1 NGSSTMAGS
10 LPCPSWIWSNNS
22 NVHAAKDRSW
32 FGADYTPLNS
42 MVGHLMGGIQT
53 PVVGIGTVELPVKR
67 SPRAT
72 GPRSHGI
79 LRLRDVL
86 HVPTGICNVIGSPI
100 LDEYDIH
107 TGSSMQNIKGTIIDK
122 QGRTVAYF
130 EPRGKFLQVRLSG
143 PPVGPRVGTTPF
155 DPSAMYWINVRWADS
170 EREKWEASH
179 ASKALQ
185 QAEVGPLS
193 TEEKQLLKKHWGGEF
208 RFLASHGL
216 NINKEDDREEGRI
229 ILRAILAGSD
239 GDDSDD
245 SDNSDIGR
253 DYPNDDRPEGQ
264 LADSYFDAD
273 ELKFIKKH
281 YGDSLTF
288 MFSFGLKFYKTED
301 CEEAKSIVSSMMY
314 PDNDDYAPD

>member
-1 NGSSTMAGS
+1 MAGS

-32 FGADYTPLNS
+32 FGADYIPLNS

-107 TGSSMQNIKGTIIDK
+107 TGSSMQNTKGTIIDK

-130 EPRGKFLQVRLSG
+130 EPRGKFFQVRLSG

-185 QAEVGPLS
+185 LAEVSSEPRS
-193 TEEKQLLKKHWGGEF
+193 QHQQ
-208 RFLASHGL
+208 
-216 NINKEDDREEGRI
+216 GR
-229 ILRAILAGSD
+229 RSRRGSYYPP
-239 GDDSDD
+239 GHP
-245 SDNSDIGR
+245 GR
-253 DYPNDDRPEGQ
+253 Q
-264 LADSYFDAD
+264 
-273 ELKFIKKH
+273 
-281 YGDSLTF
+281 
-288 MFSFGLKFYKTED
+288 
-301 CEEAKSIVSSMMY
+301 
-314 PDNDDYAPD
+314 

>member
-1 NGSSTMAGS
+1 MAGS

-32 FGADYTPLNS
+32 FGADYTPLDS
-42 MVGHLMGGIQT
+42 TVGHLMGGIQT

-79 LRLRDVL
+79 LRLRNVL
-86 HVPTGICNVIGSPI
+86 HVPTSICNVIGSPI

-107 TGSSMQNIKGTIIDK
+107 TGSSMQNTQGTIMDK

-130 EPRGKFLQVRLSG
+130 DPHGKFFQVRLSG
-143 PPVGPRVGTTPF
+143 PPVGPRVGPTPF

-170 EREKWEASH
+170 EREKWEASR
-179 ASKALQ
+179 ACQALRP
-185 QAEVGPLS
+185 AEVGPLS
-193 TEEKQLLKKHWGGEF
+193 TEEKQWLKKHWGGEF

-216 NINKEDDREEGRI
+216 NINKEEDREEGRI

-245 SDNSDIGR
+245 SDIGR
-253 DYPNDDRPEGQ
+253 DYPNDDRQEGQ
-264 LADSYFDAD
+264 LADSYFDTD
-273 ELKFIKKH
+273 ELEFIKKH

-314 PDNDDYAPD
+314 PDNDEYASD